1 MKRNPVRDALDSGDA
16 QALLRVTGEKVKNRH
31 SADALLHMARSG
43 AESIALDKRQY
54 SHAWLA
60 DHGLPSKLPKADRPA
75 IISRS
80 VGIAVS
86 SSVRYVKD
94 SLTSV
99 QENVVL
105 SAYADGVQDPKVVGQ
120 LMKEAR
126 EREARGLEL
135 LPGERAKE

>member
-1 MKRNPVRDALDSGDA
+1 MSSNAVRDALDAGDPV
-16 QALLRVTGEKVKNRH
+16 ALLRVTGERVKNPH
-31 SADALLHMARSG
+31 DAEKLLHIARSG
-43 AESIALDKRQY
+43 AKSIALEKRQY

-60 DHGLPSKLPKADRPA
+60 DRGLPSKLPKKDRPS
-75 IISRS
+75 IICRS

-86 SSVRYVKD
+86 SSVRYVRD
-94 SLTSV
+94 SLTGV

-126 EREARGLEL
+126 EREARGLML
-135 LPGERAKE
+135 GPGERAKE

>member
-1 MKRNPVRDALDSGDA
+1 MSSNAVRDALDAGDPA
-16 QALLRVTGEKVKNRH
+16 ALLRATGERVKSRH
-31 SADALLHMARSG
+31 EADALLHMARSG
-43 AESIALDKRQY
+43 AKSIALDKRQY

-60 DHGLPSKLPKADRPA
+60 DRGLPSKLPKADRPS
-75 IISRS
+75 IICRS
-80 VGIAVS
+80 VGIAVLS
-86 SSVRYVKD
+86 NVRYVKD

-99 QENVVL
+99 QENAVL
-105 SAYADGVQDPKVVGQ
+105 TAYADGVQDPKVVGR